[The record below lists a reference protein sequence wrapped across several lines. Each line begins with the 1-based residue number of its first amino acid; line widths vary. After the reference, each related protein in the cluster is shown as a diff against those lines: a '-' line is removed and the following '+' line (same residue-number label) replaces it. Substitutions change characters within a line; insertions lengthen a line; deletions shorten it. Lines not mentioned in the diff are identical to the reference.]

1 MLSLDDVIPL
11 HLADVT
17 FPESHPLRSQIGQ
30 MFAFAIRHRSG
41 LVLFETGIGRGNAS
55 LDRYYQVV
63 HRPIELELERHEHRV
78 DEVRAIVNSHLH
90 FDHCGG
96 NLLFPGVPIYVQ
108 TAEYQAAAEP
118 GYTVP
123 EWVDFPDA
131 EYRQIEGDKELATG
145 LSILSTR
152 GHTPGH
158 QSLLVDTADGPVV
171 LAGQAIYSK
180 AEYDHIR
187 LTGEVPPDDPAPDP
201 DWYLTSARQLIDLQ
215 PRRVHFSHD
224 SNVWDREAGE

>member
-1 MLSLDDVIPL
+1 MLSLDDVVPL
-11 HLADVT
+11 HLADIT
-17 FPESHPLRSQIGQ
+17 FPESHPLRGQIGQ

-41 LVLFETGIGRGNAS
+41 LVLFETGIGRGNDV
-55 LDRYYQVV
+55 LDRHYQVV
-63 HRPIELELERHEHRV
+63 HRPIEIELERVGHRV
-78 DEVRAIVNSHLH
+78 DDVRAIVNSHLH

-96 NLLFPGVPIYVQ
+96 NVLFPGVPIYVQ
-108 TAEYQAAAEP
+108 TAEYRAAKEP
-118 GYTVP
+118 LYTVP
-123 EWVDFPDA
+123 EWVDFAEA
-131 EYRQIEGDKELATG
+131 EYRQIEGDQELSTG

-187 LTGEVPPDDPAPDP
+187 TTGDVPPDDQAPEP
-201 DWYLTSARQLIDLQ
+201 DWYLASARRLIGRR

-224 SNVWDREAGE
+224 SHVWDREAGT